1 MDRNYHQV
9 YPVTKMCLLQREV
22 LNDEVRQW
30 GERAK
35 EGGGGGFPKSGTYL
49 MCGKSPITSGRER
62 EPRLHNSSSILAYNE
77 MLRSRVWPIQRGG
90 CKHITV
96 HQMCKHAH
104 THTHKFIKWLYYNAS
119 AQEQLLH
126 TQTRTVHVNS
136 QHFRV
141 VQTVYCQLA
150 ARWKLLAAAGLAGA
164 ARLIN

>member
-1 MDRNYHQV
+1 MKCFVAEFDQFNGGAV
-9 YPVTKMCLLQREV
+9 NTLPFTKY
-22 LNDEVRQW
+22 
-30 GERAK
+30 A
-35 EGGGGGFPKSGTYL
+35 S
-49 MCGKSPITSGRER
+49 
-62 EPRLHNSSSILAYNE
+62 
-77 MLRSRVWPIQRGG
+77 
-90 CKHITV
+90 
-96 HQMCKHAH
+96 